1 MQSLMTPAHI
11 ARLKAL
17 VVAILS
23 ANPGASVV
31 EISQYVS
38 ANGFNT
44 VDEDLF
50 AEWLNDNFGIKQK
63 EPEDY
68 GFNNPDDF
76 DEDAEFLRDLAAM
89 DEDDED
95 GPMMP
100 GENRPPNPILSE
112 IEQIVRPSSFYGRVP
127 TPKETWRNIRTAK
140 VFTILGTEQ
149 TQQGIVVSCSDGSE
163 VLKFKLTAFQEQ
175 FEKYTP
181 SDAAANSP
189 PQAGEEWQNIHTGFK
204 FTINNVVQARQG
216 LEVVTIRDGKTKS
229 TDIRSFVAN
238 HRRVKGSSQ
247 WFVGALKFGK

>member
-1 MQSLMTPAHI
+1 MQPLMTPLHVTQ
-11 ARLKAL
+11 LKAL
-17 VVAILS
+17 VSQVLS
-23 ANPGASVV
+23 SNPAASVA

-44 VDEDLF
+44 VDEAMF
-50 AEWLNDNFGIKQK
+50 SEWLNDNFGIRPNE

-68 GFNNPDDF
+68 GFNDPDEADDF
-76 DEDAEFLRDLAAM
+76 FEELAM
-89 DEDDED
+89 DDNED

-100 GENRPPNPILSE
+100 GENRSPNPILSE
-112 IEQIVRPSSFYGRVP
+112 IEQIVRPTSFYGRIP
-127 TPKETWRNIRTAK
+127 NPKETWRNIRTAK
-140 VFTILGTEQ
+140 AFTILGTEQ
-149 TQQGIVVSCSDGSE
+149 TQRGIVVSCSDGSE
-163 VLKFKLTAFQEQ
+163 VLRFNLTAFQEQ